1 MNSAIESMI
10 DRYDPKNNAERENA
24 VKEIIQEIALAG
36 LSHSDSLYAF
46 TKILCGIQIDLSGM
60 LMIYR

>member
-24 VKEIIQEIALAG
+24 VKEIIQEITLAG
-36 LSHSDSLYAF
+36 LSRGGLFEKAAF
-46 TKILCGIQIDLSGM
+46 YGGICG
-60 LMIYR
+60 LMER